1 MSLFTS
7 NDDKCSVSVTYT
19 NDMIHVVG
27 KCPYSR
33 ANSLAYKAAAPA
45 DHRSSLMGSG
55 LPFANPDMAYQGTP
69 NQGIIPIVSGK
80 FQFSLRQP
88 NSYYVKDGTL
98 LISPHVHIFI
108 DDMPY
113 HIPLGASIANRS
125 LTGLPGQPN
134 RTTRR

>member
-1 MSLFTS
+1 MSFTS
-7 NDDKCSVSVTYT
+7 NDGKCSVSVTYT

-33 ANSLAYKAAAPA
+33 DSAIAYKAAAPTDRRA
-45 DHRSSLMGSG
+45 SLMGSG

-69 NQGIIPIVSGK
+69 NQGIVPIIDGK
-80 FQFSLRQP
+80 FQFSLRKP

-98 LISPHVHIFI
+98 LIHPHVHVFI
-108 DDMPY
+108 DNMPY
-113 HIPLGASIANRS
+113 HIPLGSAIDNRS
-125 LTGLPGQPN
+125 LTGLLGQPN